1 MNSSVLRRYEMNF
14 PRASN
19 MHMTYPRETQGD
31 LSMQRRSLESNHATC
46 NQSRAANCKDLLER
60 TGDRRLVKL
69 YACCRE
75 LTFCKWANI
84 DQDGTTDALETCALR
99 FGRSEKRDKKMGKM
113 HGKMLVGASLFA
125 LAGLTG
131 RAVAGSPGVPAQTVS
146 AGQKTATV
154 NPFEEPRTE
163 AVRDR
168 QLSGERG
175 SLLINY
181 KDKQS
186 ELDSLIKR
194 LQNGESVTPDEID
207 RAK

>member
-1 MNSSVLRRYEMNF
+1 M
-14 PRASN
+14 ADQKK
-19 MHMTYPRETQGD
+19 REK
-31 LSMQRRSLESNHATC
+31 E
-46 NQSRAANCKDLLER
+46 
-60 TGDRRLVKL
+60 
-69 YACCRE
+69 
-75 LTFCKWANI
+75 
-84 DQDGTTDALETCALR
+84 
-99 FGRSEKRDKKMGKM
+99 MGKV
-113 HGKMLVGASLFA
+113 HGKMITLVGASVFA

-154 NPFEEPRTE
+154 NPLEEPRTE

-175 SLLINY
+175 SLLIDY

-194 LQNGESVTPDEID
+194 LQNGQPVTPDEID
-207 RAK
+207 HAKE